1 MKKIQEENPSQ
12 SLSEMEIFAE
22 KQHDKETLKQIL
34 QGLSQGYCAS
44 VMHDHANDE
53 WMSAVQTGMELNT
66 YFRRL
71 NVGNRMLAVE
81 LLRQLAVVQGFQ
93 EAMPIEKR

>member
-34 QGLSQGYCAS
+34 QGLSKGYCSS

-71 NVGNRMLAVE
+71 NAGNRMLAVE
-81 LLRQLAVVQGFQ
+81 LLRQLAVVQGSQ